1 MNDRVYSIPARDAQ
15 IKILAHTPLRR
26 ILVLAVLFALPACLA
41 INSVVLSESIQNNTD
56 FWWHLRTGAWIVEH
70 HAVPVT
76 DPFSIVG
83 RDKPWVAYSW
93 LFEVMLYE
101 FYRWKGM
108 VGAVVFSLLILV
120 GLAVA
125 LHGAIYRRMDG
136 FAAPVALSAA
146 CLFAMAPLNSPR
158 PWLFTFLFF
167 TIELDIIFGVII
179 GDPGASAGRRLWLL
193 PPLFALWANLH
204 IQFVY
209 GLAVL
214 VLAAATQELGFF
226 MAKMDAGTVRA
237 PDEYRRQLWAVTGLS
252 VLATLLNPYTWRI
265 YRVVMEVATQ
275 RLPFGIITELARPNF
290 RSPFDYVVAALVL
303 YAAFVLARK
312 TMRGRLFAW
321 ILLASA
327 TFISLRAIRDEW
339 MVAIVAVLIIAA
351 SNAAREPSAAEL
363 PRLHCLA
370 TAAIVT
376 LLIFLTAHGRGL
388 TNAAMAQRIASVFPA
403 KAADM
408 IEQNKISGPL
418 FNDFAWGG
426 YLIWRLPELPVSI
439 DSRTNIYGDARI
451 ARSLDT
457 FNCVGGWQTDPEL
470 VSAHV
475 VIGQVGE
482 CLSSALQADPKF
494 ELVYRDEIAVVFV
507 RRNGFKPTQVAPV
520 RAVGSGLQRLWPG
533 PRDNTSR
540 LEQSKSKEM

>member
-1 MNDRVYSIPARDAQ
+1 VYSIPARDTQ

-26 ILVLAVLFALPACLA
+26 ILVLAVLFSLPACLA
-41 INSVVLSESIQNNTD
+41 INSAVLSESIQNNTD

-70 HAVPVT
+70 HAVPAT
-76 DPFSIVG
+76 DPVSIVG
-83 RDKPWVAYSW
+83 GDKPWVAYSW

-108 VGAVVFSLLILV
+108 VGAVVFALLILV
-120 GLAVA
+120 GIAVT
-125 LHGAIYRRMDG
+125 LHGAIYRRMGG
-136 FAAPVALSAA
+136 FAAPVALAA
-146 CLFAMAPLNSPR
+146 AGLFAMARLYSPR

-167 TIELDIIFGVII
+167 TIELDIIFGVMI
-179 GDPGASAGRRLWLL
+179 DELNERARRRLWLL

-214 VLAAATQELGFF
+214 VLAAATQELSFVTT
-226 MAKMDAGTVRA
+226 KLDAGMEQA
-237 PDEYRRQLWAVTGLS
+237 SYELRRRLWAVTALS
-252 VLATLLNPYTWRI
+252 VLATFFNPYTWRI

-275 RLPFGIITELARPNF
+275 RLPFGIIMELARPNF
-290 RSPFDYVVAALVL
+290 RSPFDYMVVALALF
-303 YAAFVLARK
+303 AAFVLARK
-312 TMRGRLFAW
+312 TVRGRLFAW
-321 ILLASA
+321 MLLIAA
-327 TFISLRAIRDEW
+327 TSISLRTIRDEW
-339 MVAIVAVLIIAA
+339 MAVIVAVLLIAA
-351 SNAAREPSAAEL
+351 GNAVRASSPEAL
-363 PRLHCLA
+363 PRLQCLA
-370 TAAIVT
+370 TAAIVA
-376 LLIFLTAHGRGL
+376 LLIFLAANGRGL
-388 TNAAMAQRIASVFPA
+388 SNAAMAQRVASVFPV

-408 IEQNKISGPL
+408 IAQNKISGPL

-426 YLIWRLPELPVSI
+426 YLIWELPGLPVSI

-457 FNCVGGWQTDPEL
+457 FNCVDGWQTDPEL
-470 VSAHV
+470 ASANV
-475 VIGQVGE
+475 VVGQVGE

-507 RRNGFKPTQVAPV
+507 RRSGFKPTHVAPV
-520 RAVGSGLQRLWPG
+520 RAVGSGLQRLWPS

-540 LEQSKSKEM
+540 LEQSKSREM

>member
-1 MNDRVYSIPARDAQ
+1 
-15 IKILAHTPLRR
+15 LRR

-41 INSVVLSESIQNNTD
+41 INSIVLSESIQNNTD
-56 FWWHLRTGAWIVEH
+56 FWWHLRTGAWIAEH

-83 RDKPWVAYSW
+83 RDRPWVAYSW

-108 VGAVVFSLLILV
+108 VGAVVFSLLVLV
-120 GLAVA
+120 GLAAA
-125 LHGAIYRRMDG
+125 LHGAIYRRMGG
-136 FAAPVALSAA
+136 FVAPVALSAA
-146 CLFAMAPLNSPR
+146 CLFAMAPLYSPR

-167 TIELDIIFGVII
+167 TIELDVIFGVMI
-179 GDPGASAGRRLWLL
+179 GDPAASGGRRLWLL

-214 VLAAATQELGFF
+214 VLAAAAQELGFF
-226 MAKMDAGTVRA
+226 LAKLDAGTVRVS
-237 PDEYRRQLWAVTGLS
+237 DEHRRQMWAVTALS
-252 VLATLLNPYTWRI
+252 ALATIFNPYTWRI

-303 YAAFVLARK
+303 YAAFVLAGK

-321 ILLASA
+321 MLLAAA
-327 TFISLRAIRDEW
+327 TFISFRTIRDEW
-339 MVAIVAVLIIAA
+339 MVALVAVLIIAA
-351 SNAAREPSAAEL
+351 GKAAREPSAAQL
-363 PRLHCLA
+363 PRVHCLA

-388 TNAAMAQRIASVFPA
+388 TNAALAQRVASVFPV

-408 IEQNKISGPL
+408 IEHNKISGPL

-470 VSAHV
+470 GSAHV
-475 VIGQVGE
+475 VIAQVGE
-482 CLSSALQADPKF
+482 CLSSALQADPKY
-494 ELVYRDEIAVVFV
+494 EVAYRDEIAVVFV
-507 RRNGFKPTQVAPV
+507 RQDVFKSTPISPAPV
-520 RAVGSGLQRLWPG
+520 GGGGSPRL
-533 PRDNTSR
+533 
-540 LEQSKSKEM
+540 